1 MFSLFIMSQNYSLS
15 QSGKYWIWS
24 IFYSLLFL
32 AVYGYKFNCSDL
44 EEHLPAVYKM
54 LNPLLYQGDYVT
66 EFLASGFSVRYFY
79 NHTLYYSGL
88 VFPLPTVAFTFMLLL
103 LTVFIFYIQ
112 KTSFVIFKNHIT
124 ATITPFIAIILLNK
138 ITVGGNTVSDNML
151 TCTVFANTLCMAT
164 FYYAFSSRMRI
175 AVLCC
180 GLATWY
186 QPLVGMQVFLLLLL
200 MQSVSSK
207 FRIKEIVTII
217 IFYLVSASPM
227 LIPLFYRQF
236 FAEIA
241 TPDMLFYY
249 ILYVFRNPH
258 HYLPSFFPIVDY
270 IKSGVLFLISGLL
283 FFRFPTKYNRQ
294 IIVIISG
301 IAAGMI
307 FYYLIFDALGIMV
320 VGKLQWF
327 KTSVWLTIFCSFY
340 IAHFIA
346 QQKLIE
352 KTFQFKWMSACV
364 IALSIIVFYL
374 ITHASQLPIERLKS
388 RYAIGQFKKT
398 DLTLMHEWIREN
410 TPVTTKILSF
420 PDDDSFLCEAQ
431 RPTPV
436 AWKAI
441 IHEPW
446 FLKQW
451 YYNFTTDYNLERKI
465 EWKNINRREK
475 ANAAYSGTN
484 HKPDNKSY
492 SMILLN
498 NNKLPEQVK
507 GRIIHRQGEYT
518 LWQWN

>member
-1 MFSLFIMSQNYSLS
+1 MLRNYSLS

-54 LNPLLYQGDYVT
+54 LNPQLYQGDYVT
-66 EFLASGFSVRYFY
+66 EFLASNFSVRYFY
-79 NHTLYYSGL
+79 NHTLYYPGL
-88 VFPLPTVAFTFMLLL
+88 VFPLSSVSFTLMLIL

-124 ATITPFIAIILLNK
+124 ASITPFIAIILFNK
-138 ITVGGNTVSDNML
+138 ITIGGNSVSDNML
-151 TCTVFANTLCMAT
+151 TCTVFANTLCMTA
-164 FYYAFSSRMRI
+164 YYYGLSSRLRI
-175 AVLCC
+175 AALCC

-186 QPLVGMQVFLLLLL
+186 QPLVGLQVFLLLLL
-200 MQSVSSK
+200 MHLVINK
-207 FRIKEIVTII
+207 FRVKEIGTTI
-217 IFYLVSASPM
+217 IFYFLSASPM
-227 LIPLFYRQF
+227 LIPLFNRQF
-236 FAEIA
+236 FAESA
-241 TPDMLFYY
+241 APDKLFYY
-249 ILYVFRNPH
+249 VLYVFRNPH
-258 HYLPSFFPIVDY
+258 HYLPSFFPIADY
-270 IKSGVLFLISGLL
+270 IKSGILFLISGLL

-294 IIVIISG
+294 IMVIISG
-301 IAAGMI
+301 IVGGMI
-307 FYYLIFDALGIMV
+307 FYYLIFDSAALMV

-346 QQKLIE
+346 KQNLI
-352 KTFQFKWMSACV
+352 QNILNYKWVSACV
-364 IALSIIVFYL
+364 IALSIFIFYL
-374 ITHASQLPIERLKS
+374 ITHASLLPLEKLKS
-388 RYAIGQFKKT
+388 RYAVGQFKKT

-410 TPVTTKILSF
+410 TTDTTKILSF

-446 FLKQW
+446 FLKTW
-451 YYNFTTDYNLERKI
+451 YYNFTTDYNLSRKI
-465 EWKNINRREK
+465 EWKNINQREK
-475 ANAAYSGTN
+475 ASSIFLGIQDKPTNA
-484 HKPDNKSY
+484 SY
-492 SMILLN
+492 SMILFN
-498 NNKLPEQVK
+498 ANKLPEQHK
-507 GRIIHRQGEYT
+507 GKIIHRQGEYT